1 MQMFLLKMSQMLMGG
16 TRFLGDADVSGA
28 AGSFKDVVMTI
39 ANFIN
44 AMLTP
49 ILILVVSA
57 GTVYAV
63 VLGVNFARAET
74 SDKREEA
81 KKRLINAIIG
91 IVIIFVLLL
100 LLKILASNMDGILG
114 YVAPN
119 TGDFKYFICR
129 KACI

>member
-1 MQMFLLKMSQMLMGG
+1 MLMGG
-16 TRFLGDADVSGA
+16 TRFLAAGADVSGA
-28 AGSFKDVVMTI
+28 AGSFESVVMTI

-57 GTVYAV
+57 GTIYAV

-100 LLKILASNMDGILG
+100 LLKILASNMQGILDF
-114 YVAPN
+114 VAPS
-119 TGDFKYFICR
+119 TGDFN
-129 KACI
+129 

>member
-1 MQMFLLKMSQMLMGG
+1 MLMGG
-16 TRFLGDADVSGA
+16 TRFLADANVEGA
-28 AGSFKDVVMTI
+28 AGSFKGVVMTI

-100 LLKILASNMDGILG
+100 LLKILASNMKGILDF
-114 YVAPN
+114 VAPN
-119 TGDFKYFICR
+119 TGDFN
-129 KACI
+129 

>member
-16 TRFLGDADVSGA
+16 TRFLADDANPTEVGTAFTNVVNNIS
-28 AGSFKDVVMTI
+28 SFIDALLLPLM
-39 ANFIN
+39 
-44 AMLTP
+44 
-49 ILILVVSA
+49 ILVLSA
-57 GTVYAV
+57 GTIYAV

-100 LLKILASNMDGILG
+100 LLKILTSNMSAILKALG
-114 YVAPN
+114 YQA
-119 TGDFKYFICR
+119 
-129 KACI
+129 

>member
-16 TRFLGDADVSGA
+16 TRFLGAADVAGA
-28 AGSFKDVVMTI
+28 AGSFKGVVMTI

-57 GTVYAV
+57 GTIYAV

-100 LLKILASNMDGILG
+100 LLKILASNMQGILDF
-114 YVAPN
+114 VAPE
-119 TGDFKYFICR
+119 TDDFN
-129 KACI
+129 

>member
-16 TRFLGDADVSGA
+16 TRFLGTDTTEASSQFTAVVKDIA
-28 AGSFKDVVMTI
+28 A
-39 ANFIN
+39 FIN

-49 ILILVVSA
+49 ILILVASA

-91 IVIIFVLLL
+91 IVIIFILLL
-100 LLKILASNMDGILG
+100 LLKILCAYMNDIIKA
-114 YVAPN
+114 VQP
-119 TGDFKYFICR
+119 KYEV
-129 KACI
+129 

>member
-1 MQMFLLKMSQMLMGG
+1 MLMGG

-28 AGSFKDVVMTI
+28 AGSFKGVVMTI

-57 GTVYAV
+57 GTIYAV

-114 YVAPN
+114 YVAPD
-119 TGDFKYFICR
+119 TGDFN
-129 KACI
+129 

>member
-16 TRFLGDADVSGA
+16 TRFLGDANVEGA
-28 AGSFKDVVMTI
+28 AGSFKGVVMTI

-57 GTVYAV
+57 GTIYAV

-91 IVIIFVLLL
+91 IVIIFILLL
-100 LLKILASNMDGILG
+100 LLKILCAYMDDIIAAVRPE
-114 YVAPN
+114 Y
-119 TGDFKYFICR
+119 
-129 KACI
+129 KA